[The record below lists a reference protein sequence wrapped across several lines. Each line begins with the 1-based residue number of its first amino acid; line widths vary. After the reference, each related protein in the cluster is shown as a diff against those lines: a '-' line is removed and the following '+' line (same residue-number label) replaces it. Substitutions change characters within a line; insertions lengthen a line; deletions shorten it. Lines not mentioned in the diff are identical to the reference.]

1 MTSISQEELEKIAE
15 KEEQKFCGVNTALPV
30 IGELY
35 LRIQQLEQK
44 VDELNSISKTMDE
57 VHNKEIRNLDMMV
70 RKIMKK
76 TLTVKEMET
85 LMITISEEDRRV

>member
-1 MTSISQEELEKIAE
+1 MTSISQEELEKIAD
-15 KEEQKFCGVNTALPV
+15 KEERKFFGVNTALPV

-35 LRIQQLEQK
+35 LRIQQLEQE

-57 VHNKEIRNLDMMV
+57 AHNKEIRNLDMMV

-85 LMITISEEDRRV
+85 LMIKISEEDRRV